1 MSEWNS
7 PPIAPVDSAFQN
19 AMPDIYGS
27 AQLIAWVL
35 SSLSKAPQ
43 VVRRLKSE
51 IRRLTPRKAGSLI
64 TSARDKSE
72 ELAIEIRGDNLEQV
86 LVKIK
91 QGRDQQRQAR
101 ALSIFSKSE
110 QILKDKMVPDQ
121 EINHDLAGVCFD
133 CIQEV
138 SDDQVA
144 NLWARMI
151 AGELQR
157 PGTFSIRTLRIMRD
171 FDRNTATLFETF
183 CSHCIFEEIVP
194 GQYTDGR
201 VCALGLSPGENGL
214 GKYGLDY
221 GVLSHLDEH
230 GLIRT
235 DLNGWKEHVAA
246 TGIHMEGVV
255 LFNPFRLQG
264 DYYALIPV
272 DGQVR
277 STFRIVGPTL
287 TGAGMQIATLAK
299 PFNLT
304 DYTIDLQS
312 YFEQQGLALF
322 PVGKHGPYH
331 VPARQWGEFVTN
343 MRAHCHN

>member
-7 PPIAPVDSAFQN
+7 PPIASVDSAFQN

-51 IRRLTPRKAGSLI
+51 IKRLTPQKAGSLI

-183 CSHCIFEEIVP
+183 CSHCIFEEMNQ

-201 VCALGLSPGENGL
+201 MCALGLNPGENGL
-214 GKYGLDY
+214 RKYGLSFTE
-221 GVLSHLDEH
+221 LSCLTEH
-230 GLIRT
+230 GLMRPG
-235 DLNGWKEHVAA
+235 LNGWSDYKAA
-246 TGIHMEGVV
+246 TGIHMGGTV
-255 LFNPFRLQG
+255 LLNPLRFQG
-264 DYYALIPV
+264 DYYALIPK
-272 DGQVR
+272 DGNER
-277 STFRIVGPTL
+277 DSCKIVGPNL
-287 TGAGMQIATLAK
+287 TEAGRQIASLAK
-299 PFNLT
+299 TRDVP
-304 DYTIDLQS
+304 DYANELRD
-312 YFEQQGLALF
+312 YFQKQALAF
-322 PVGKHGPYH
+322 CHVGKRGMGTISEEAWRTF
-331 VPARQWGEFVTN
+331 ARDTWASRGD
-343 MRAHCHN
+343 